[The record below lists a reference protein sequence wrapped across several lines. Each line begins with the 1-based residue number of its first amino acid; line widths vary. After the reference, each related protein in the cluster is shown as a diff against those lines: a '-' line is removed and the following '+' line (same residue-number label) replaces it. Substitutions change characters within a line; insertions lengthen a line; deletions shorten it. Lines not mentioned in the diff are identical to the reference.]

1 MLADIDERA
10 PHNNA
15 SVVFMSDVLADI
27 YLRTLHKQYFVSTS
41 KV

>member
-1 MLADIDERA
+1 MPADIDECA
-10 PHNNA
+10 LHNNA

-27 YLRTLHKQYFVSTS
+27 YLRTLHKQYFVFTS

>member
-1 MLADIDERA
+1 MLADIDECA

-15 SVVFMSDVLADI
+15 SVVFMCDVLADI
-27 YLRTLHKQYFVSTS
+27 YLRTLHKQYCVVSS